1 MICSVDGCGGNARG
15 HGFCEKHYTKW
26 YRHGDP
32 LHAERRYH
40 KGATA
45 EQRFWAYV
53 TKRRGPGACWE
64 WTGMTS
70 TAGYGFLH
78 VRPGER
84 VMAHRFSY
92 ELHIGPIPV
101 GKLVLHRCDNPPC
114 VNPRHL
120 FCGTQKENIA
130 DMFAKGRGKPGDMT
144 GVHNHQA
151 RITEN
156 DVRAIRVSGDRA
168 WQAAERYGVSIS
180 LIHAIRQRRLWPHI
194 E

>member
-1 MICSVDGCGGNARG
+1 MTCSVEGCQGTVRSRG
-15 HGFCEKHYTKW
+15 LCQKHYTKW
-26 YRHGDP
+26 LRHGDP
-32 LHAERRYH
+32 LVSKHRYH
-40 KGATA
+40 KGLTV

-92 ELHIGPIPV
+92 ELHVRPIPRGLEV
-101 GKLVLHRCDNPPC
+101 CHTCDNPPC

-120 FCGTQKENIA
+120 FCGTHKKNMH
-130 DMFAKGRGKPGDMT
+130 DMIAKGRDYKRGMKGET
-144 GVHNHQA
+144 NHEA
-151 RITEN
+151 RLTE
-156 DVRAIRVSGDRA
+156 DIVRAIRVSGERA
-168 WQAAERYGVSIS
+168 WQAAERYGVSKS
-180 LIHAIRQRRLWPHI
+180 LIHAVRQRRLWAHVQ
-194 E
+194 